1 VGIYR
6 CYTNSIGRFYLID
19 TPGFDDTHKS
29 DTDVLREVAFWLN
42 EAYRRYVKLTGII
55 YLHRINDVRVGNAA
69 MKNLRM
75 FKRLCGTES
84 LASVV
89 LATTFWDNG
98 PDLPKYLDREHE
110 LKTKDD
116 FWRGM
121 IQNQSKVFRQDS
133 GRTSATRIIE
143 YLVQRDRGSTRSRPT
158 LDIQKQMVDQGKTLG
173 QTGAGQ
179 EVEVWLTQ
187 QREAYERKLALM
199 RGEWEQALRERDKEW
214 QRDLEKNTQ
223 EIEAK
228 IRRDEGDRVKLR
240 ADNAALHQEQEALLR
255 ARAKQ
260 IADQLEHERALQ
272 QQNASQAQELQQAID
287 AAEGHR
293 KKLEIQRKKY
303 QQLVSYRCTVM

>member
-1 VGIYR
+1 MGIYR

-98 PDLPKYLDREHE
+98 PNLPKYLDREHE

-143 YLVQRDRGSTRSRPT
+143 YLVQRDRGSTRNRPT
-158 LDIQKQMVDQGKTLG
+158 LDIQRQMVDQGKPLD

-179 EVEVWLTQ
+179 EVEIWLTQ
-187 QREAYERKLALM
+187 QREAYESKLALM
-199 RGEWEQALRERDKEW
+199 KAEWVQALRERDKEW
-214 QRDLEKNTQ
+214 QRDLERNRQ

-228 IRRDEGDRVKLR
+228 IKRDEEDRVKLR
-240 ADNAALHQEQEALLR
+240 ADNAALHQEQEELLR
-255 ARAKQ
+255 AREKQ
-260 IADQLEHERALQ
+260 IADQLEQERALQ
-272 QQNASQAQELQQAID
+272 QQDASHAKELQQAID
-287 AAEGHR
+287 AGEEYK
-293 KKLEIQRKKY
+293 KKLETQRKKY
-303 QQLVSYRCTVM
+303 QQLVNYRCTVM